1 MEDCITMNCKKHPI
15 LTVQMRSGGSFAME
29 LYPEWAPNACN
40 SVISLAKAGAYDGL
54 SIDRI
59 VPGFVIQPRYL
70 DEGRPDL
77 DYFIDGEFE
86 ANGFQGN
93 PPVVTGVVAMA
104 GDGATFSSG
113 SCFFVTMGD
122 NPRLTGHFT
131 AIGKIIEGWDELKRL
146 ESVDIVPVENDMGAV
161 INRPVVPEF
170 MDKVTVET
178 FGCDYP
184 DPVILR
190 RPY

>member
-1 MEDCITMNCKKHPI
+1 MSEVRNPLITVKMA
-15 LTVQMRSGGSFAME
+15 SGGSFAFE
-29 LYPEWAPNACN
+29 LHPQWAPNACN
-40 SVISLAKAGAYDGL
+40 SVISLSAAGAYDGM
-54 SIDRI
+54 SIDRS

-93 PPVVTGVVAMA
+93 PPVVTGIVAMA

-113 SCFFVTMGD
+113 SCFFFTMGD

-131 AIGKIIEGWDELKRL
+131 AIGQVVEGWEELKRL
-146 ESVDIVPVENDMGAV
+146 ESVEIEPVENDMGAV
-161 INRPVVPEF
+161 INRPVSPEI
-170 MDKVTVET
+170 MEKVTVET
-178 FGCDYP
+178 FGVEYP
-184 DPVILR
+184 QPVILR
-190 RPY
+190 RAY